1 MGSKLNKVYM
11 ALKAVNGSFVE
22 LRINKTLV
30 IMWHQ
35 NKKKL
40 LVYVT
45 EYKTCNKKQ
54 DSFVIHWQK
63 VSIWSLTWAVKLL
76 YKKTWRRRKYM
87 YWNAVYAT
95 KDDMGGF
102 IFLVTLFSIKKEWE
116 KLWES
121 FIFLFYFM
129 WLPYEKIISLK
140 EAGKLIW
147 YKYLNTPIY
156 STVLSLP
163 CKRTC
168 YNMKVW
174 TWFWIT

>member
-1 MGSKLNKVYM
+1 MS
-11 ALKAVNGSFVE
+11 
-22 LRINKTLV
+22 
-30 IMWHQ
+30 
-35 NKKKL
+35 
-40 LVYVT
+40 VT

-174 TWFWIT
+174 TWLDVYFYP

>member
-1 MGSKLNKVYM
+1 M
-11 ALKAVNGSFVE
+11 
-22 LRINKTLV
+22 
-30 IMWHQ
+30 
-35 NKKKL
+35 
-40 LVYVT
+40 YVT

-116 KLWES
+116 KLWKSYIFS
-121 FIFLFYFM
+121 FLL
-129 WLPYEKIISLK
+129 WLPYEKIMSLK

-147 YKYLNTPIY
+147 YKYLNTSFTQPDCPYRMREHATIWKIDMI
-156 STVLSLP
+156 LSLVFINSS
-163 CKRTC
+163 TDA
-168 YNMKVW
+168 KVSQ
-174 TWFWIT
+174 FW